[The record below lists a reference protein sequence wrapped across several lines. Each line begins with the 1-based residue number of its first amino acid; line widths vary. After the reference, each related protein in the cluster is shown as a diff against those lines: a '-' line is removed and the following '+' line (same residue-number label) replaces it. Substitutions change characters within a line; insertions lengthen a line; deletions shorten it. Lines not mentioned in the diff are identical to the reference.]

1 MMPSRARMLVATA
14 SFIAAP
20 AIVRPQALDKVRIGG
35 VPTDD
40 MTPIYYAVR
49 GGMYQKAGLDVEV
62 VVTNSGA
69 ASTAAVVGG
78 TYELAKASPISGLLA
93 FTRGLP
99 LTVVAN
105 GAVWDAKSRWNSV
118 VVATDGGIK
127 GGADCNGKICSAPGL
142 NDTAQFGLAE
152 WIGKH
157 GGDTKTLKWVE
168 IPGSASPAALRTHRI
183 DITTLNEPQLTQA
196 VDAGNIRALGP
207 AHSAISGHWV
217 AALYLARP
225 DWAKTHAD
233 VIRRWVRTT
242 YESAAYCNVH
252 ESETIAMMADV
263 TKIPVPVFQKMARI
277 YGATTSDPGLLQPV
291 IDLAVSYKALA
302 KPFAPKDIYFSA

>member
-62 VVTNSGA
+62 VV
-69 ASTAAVVGG
+69 
-78 TYELAKASPISGLLA
+78 
-93 FTRGLP
+93 
-99 LTVVAN
+99 
-105 GAVWDAKSRWNSV
+105 
-118 VVATDGGIK
+118 
-127 GGADCNGKICSAPGL
+127 
-142 NDTAQFGLAE
+142 
-152 WIGKH
+152 
-157 GGDTKTLKWVE
+157 
-168 IPGSASPAALRTHRI
+168 THRI